1 MKAHNYN
8 LKNTTMIQGLWFY
21 ANNEC
26 FSKIVVRNNFL
37 NLRNCEVRLTFLL
50 RHLAI
55 LANDPPPKFEAC

>member
-1 MKAHNYN
+1 
-8 LKNTTMIQGLWFY
+8 MIQGLWFY